1 LKIPR
6 KQFTASVPT
15 FAMGDIGFLL
25 LIFFVIL
32 ARTQDDSHVQWDP
45 AKLKDVESSGAPMAS
60 VAIDTQNKIF
70 LNGEEIGVDQITTRL
85 ESILGDTP
93 EGSRNVYLKVHK
105 DASARVFEPV
115 MEAVGAAG
123 GDLFH
128 ILENE
133 PEKEN
138 P

>member
-85 ESILGDTP
+85 EAILGDTP

-105 DASARVFEPV
+105 YASARVFEPV